1 METQHKRYSLQRR
14 QWNDVHAVR
23 GPKWRKEERR
33 EGNKWCDNG
42 LHVDHVEDS
51 GAAGLPGPW
60 DGEAYNMVGN
70 MVGYCYHFFFKILN
84 QNQSL
89 ALLVWEP

>member
-1 METQHKRYSLQRR
+1 MEE
-14 QWNDVHAVR
+14 
-23 GPKWRKEERR
+23 GRKKGRR

-60 DGEAYNMVGN
+60 DGGAHTIVKNMVG
-70 MVGYCYHFFFKILN
+70 KIMN
-84 QNQSL
+84 QNPCILKYRTSIACL
-89 ALLVWEP
+89 S